1 MLLLI
6 LVIVATSIGTPGIPG
21 ASLIIIAVTL
31 ESVGLPLSGIG
42 LIAGIDILL
51 EMFGTAMNVCGD
63 IVCSLLIDKKYE
75 TNIINK

>member
-1 MLLLI
+1 MSIISLFIATIYGIELSFVQMLLLI

-51 EMFGTAMNVCGD
+51 EMLV
-63 IVCSLLIDKKYE
+63 LQ
-75 TNIINK
+75 